1 MGGFLSSSGREGG
14 SSVDWARTKTLFI
27 IAFALVNL
35 FFAAQIWLIPAYLSA
50 PRSLNPQQV
59 EIRVQ
64 ELRFRGIQVTA
75 PVPRTMQPQRMMEFQ
90 GIPLRYNLTADKL
103 LGPGWTSREE
113 GTFQRGEAILQI
125 SNNGSLIYT
134 NPVRPG
140 GADQTKAEAL
150 RAAGSFLEETLGLPQ
165 DARLVMSRNLRGTI
179 YLEFR
184 QFWRRQQL
192 AVSYIRLWVARDQ
205 VARMEWYWAEPAGR
219 LANDLS
225 IIPAT
230 GALLI
235 AADHLPPPA
244 VVNNVFLSWYS
255 EPLSAA
261 RWRVPCVWV
270 IETVDT
276 RLYINAFTGE
286 LEAREEIPAGDL
298 PSNVE

>member
-1 MGGFLSSSGREGG
+1 M
-14 SSVDWARTKTLFI
+14 DWARTKTLFI

-35 FFAAQIWLIPAYLSA
+35 FFASQIWLIPAYLSA

-59 EIRVQ
+59 EIRLQ
-64 ELRFRGIQVTA
+64 ELRFRGIKVTA

-90 GIPLRYNLTADKL
+90 AIALRYNLTADKL
-103 LGPGWTSREE
+103 LGPGWQKVEEE
-113 GTFQRGEAILQI
+113 GFQRGEAILQI
-125 SNNGSLIYT
+125 SNDGSLIYT
-134 NPVRPG
+134 NPVGPG
-140 GADQTKAEAL
+140 GFNQTKAEAQST
-150 RAAGSFLEETLGLPQ
+150 AESFLEETLGLPQ
-165 DARLVMSRNLRGTI
+165 DARLIMSRNLGGTI
-179 YLEFR
+179 YLEYR
-184 QFWRRQQL
+184 QIWRRQQL
-192 AVSYIRLWVARDQ
+192 AVSYIRLWIAQEQ

-219 LANDLS
+219 LATDLA
-225 IIPAT
+225 IIPST

-235 AADHLPPPA
+235 AADYLLPPA

-286 LEAREEIPAGDL
+286 LEAREEIPAGEL
-298 PSNVE
+298 PANVE